1 VSVKQQFFFVKR
13 HKTFWL
19 IISLICFILLA
30 ELTGALQRFNAP
42 IFKYFSQIQSE
53 KHSDV
58 VVIEADALIFEHDQ
72 LVYSLLAHNPKAII
86 VVSDSKLTHIQDE
99 RVFYPRPD
107 NNLCLADL
115 KAWLG
120 YTIQINHQTHN
131 QCTSLWAE
139 LFPERRLDHSPLLS
153 FALDLHALPKFNSKR
168 VQSEDLLAGQITD
181 KLVLISQTNHSF
193 GLPIRAPKLSAEVN
207 PIYLHAFVAHNLIE
221 GSLIS
226 LISGKL
232 SLTIQLV
239 SIILLLVLYQ
249 KIAFNI
255 GIIVASIL
263 SITWL
268 TLCYFVMTGMH
279 IFLPAAEGVILNFI
293 TLLWVFLSAKWVEE
307 DDLKRLMNNI
317 RQKMSGR
324 YLPKSFTDQSTPW
337 DSIIQLINQQLALD
351 KSILLARLEGDH
363 RLYEIRAINCHLSD
377 IHEMRRDYERAPY
390 SDAIKAFGTVKITR
404 PFFRALEENESQYIV
419 PLMYAGDIR
428 GFWAMTITPDE
439 RFNEAAFIKNVNR
452 FANQVGELLFHYRVF
467 ETQGKAE
474 SNAIARLLTLS
485 LAKPLSQQIKHSINE
500 MEQKLTTLEHV
511 FNQIRSASVLFN
523 LFGQVVQTN
532 HALEQLAKQH
542 HLPIFEMTAL
552 DLLCQVSELDHENA
566 KGKLRYLTLHK
577 GEIYLPVKLAEQQ
590 YVLNVRTIESSD
602 EKSSAGEPF
611 EVGGILFEF
620 INLSEL
626 MSQIHQDEDQA
637 GLLSENSEKQK
648 NNTKSEASN

>member
-1 VSVKQQFFFVKR
+1 MSIKQQFFFVQR

-19 IISLICFILLA
+19 IISLIGFTLLA
-30 ELTGALQRFNAP
+30 ELTGSLQRFNAP

-153 FALDLHALPKFNSKR
+153 FSLDLHALPKFNSKR

-207 PIYLHAFVAHNLIE
+207 SIYLHAFVAHNLIE
-221 GSLIS
+221 GSFIS
-226 LISGKL
+226 LISSKL

-255 GIIVASIL
+255 GIVVASIL
-263 SITWL
+263 SVTWL

-279 IFLPAAEGVILNFI
+279 IFLPAAEGVILNFF
-293 TLLWVFLSAKWVEE
+293 TLFWVFLSAKWVEE

-377 IHEMRRDYERAPY
+377 IHEMRRDYERTPY

-404 PFFRALEENESQYIV
+404 PFFKALEENESQYIV

-428 GFWAMTITPDE
+428 GFWAMTITPDD

-474 SNAIARLLTLS
+474 SNAIARLLTLN
-485 LAKPLSQQIKHSINE
+485 LAKPLSQQIKLSINE

-590 YVLNVRTIESSD
+590 FVLNVRTIESSD

-648 NNTKSEASN
+648 NNTESEASN

>member
-1 VSVKQQFFFVKR
+1 
-13 HKTFWL
+13 
-19 IISLICFILLA
+19 
-30 ELTGALQRFNAP
+30 
-42 IFKYFSQIQSE
+42 
-53 KHSDV
+53 
-58 VVIEADALIFEHDQ
+58 
-72 LVYSLLAHNPKAII
+72 
-86 VVSDSKLTHIQDE
+86 
-99 RVFYPRPD
+99 
-107 NNLCLADL
+107 
-115 KAWLG
+115 
-120 YTIQINHQTHN
+120 
-131 QCTSLWAE
+131 
-139 LFPERRLDHSPLLS
+139 
-153 FALDLHALPKFNSKR
+153 
-168 VQSEDLLAGQITD
+168 
-181 KLVLISQTNHSF
+181 
-193 GLPIRAPKLSAEVN
+193 
-207 PIYLHAFVAHNLIE
+207 
-221 GSLIS
+221 
-226 LISGKL
+226 
-232 SLTIQLV
+232 
-239 SIILLLVLYQ
+239 
-249 KIAFNI
+249 
-255 GIIVASIL
+255 
-263 SITWL
+263 
-268 TLCYFVMTGMH
+268 
-279 IFLPAAEGVILNFI
+279 
-293 TLLWVFLSAKWVEE
+293 
-307 DDLKRLMNNI
+307 
-317 RQKMSGR
+317 MSGR

-404 PFFRALEENESQYIV
+404 PFFKALEEKEAQYIV

-474 SNAIARLLTLS
+474 SNAITRLLTLN

-552 DLLCQVSELDHENA
+552 DLLCKVSDLDHENA

-577 GEIYLPVKLAEQQ
+577 GEIYLPVQLAEQQ
-590 YVLNVRTIESSD
+590 FVLNVRTIESSE

-626 MSQIHQDEDQA
+626 MSQIHQDDDKT
-637 GLLSENSEKQK
+637 GLLSD
-648 NNTKSEASN
+648 NNTEKHNNAESEASN

>member
-1 VSVKQQFFFVKR
+1 MSLKQQLFFVKR

-19 IISLICFILLA
+19 IITLIGFVLLA
-30 ELTGALQRFNAP
+30 EFTGVLQRFNAP
-42 IFKYFSQIQSE
+42 IFKYFNQLQSD

-58 VVIEADALIFEHDQ
+58 VVIEADDLLFEHDQ
-72 LVYSLLAHNPKAII
+72 LIYALLEHDPKAII
-86 VVSDSKLTHIQDE
+86 VVSDSKLTRINNN
-99 RVFYPRPD
+99 RVFYPRED
-107 NNLCLADL
+107 NNLCLTSL

-120 YTIQINHQTHN
+120 YTIQIDNKSN
-131 QCTSLWAE
+131 SNCSYLWSK
-139 LFPERRLDHSPLLS
+139 LFPNNNLANSPLLS

-168 VQSEDLLAGQITD
+168 VQGEDILTQQIRN
-181 KLVLISQTNHSF
+181 KLIFVSQKNNSF
-193 GLPIRAPKLSAEVN
+193 GLPIRAPKLDGEVN
-207 PIYLHAFVAHNLIE
+207 PIYLHAYVAHNLIE
-221 GSLIS
+221 NTLIAP
-226 LISGKL
+226 ISNKL
-232 SLTIQLV
+232 SLIIQLMSV
-239 SIILLLVLYQ
+239 ILLLVLYQ
-249 KIAFNI
+249 KIAFNL
-255 GIIVASIL
+255 GIAFAFAL
-263 SITWL
+263 SFSWL
-268 TLCYFVMTGMH
+268 TLCFFVMTGMH
-279 IFLPAAEGVILNFI
+279 VFLPAAEGVILNFV
-293 TLLWVFLSAKWVEE
+293 TLFWMFLSAKWAEE
-307 DDLKRLMNNI
+307 DDLKRLMANI

-324 YLPKSFTDQSTPW
+324 YLPKSFTEQSTPW

-363 RLYEIRAINCHLSD
+363 RLSEIRAINCHLSD

-404 PFFRALEENESQYIV
+404 PFFKALEENEVQYIV

-439 RFNEAAFIKNVNR
+439 RFNETAFVKNVNR

-474 SNAIARLLTLS
+474 SNAIARLLTLN

-532 HALEQLAKQH
+532 HAFEQLAKQH

-552 DLLCQVSELDHENA
+552 DLLCKVSELDSENA

-577 GEIYLPVKLAEQQ
+577 GDIYLPVQLSEQQ
-590 YVLNVRTIESSD
+590 FVLNVRTIESSD

-611 EVGGILFEF
+611 EIGGILFEF

-626 MSQIHQDEDQA
+626 LNQIHNDE
-637 GLLSENSEKQK
+637 EKQTAEIAIDERQ
-648 NNTKSEASN
+648 NSNAESEASN

>member
-1 VSVKQQFFFVKR
+1 MSLKQQLFFVKR

-19 IISLICFILLA
+19 IISLIGFVLLA

-42 IFKYFSQIQSE
+42 IFKYFNQLQSE
-53 KHSDV
+53 QHSDV
-58 VVIEADALIFEHDQ
+58 VVIEADDLLFEHDQ
-72 LVYSLLAHNPKAII
+72 LIYSLLEHDPKAII
-86 VVSDSKLTHIQDE
+86 VVSDSKLTRINNE
-99 RVFYPRPD
+99 RVFYPRKD
-107 NNLCLADL
+107 NGLCLASL

-120 YTIQINHQTHN
+120 YTIQINN
-131 QCTSLWAE
+131 QSSANCQSLWAK
-139 LFPERRLDHSPLLS
+139 LFPQRNLDNSPLLS

-168 VQSEDLLAGQITD
+168 VQSDDLLAGQIND
-181 KLVLISQTNHSF
+181 KLILVSQTNNSF
-193 GLPIRAPKLSAEVN
+193 GLPIRAPKLIDEVN
-207 PIYLHAFVAHNLIE
+207 PIYLHAYVAHNLIE

-226 LISGKL
+226 PVSEEL
-232 SLTIQLV
+232 SLVIQLLSV
-239 SIILLLVLYQ
+239 ILLLVLYQ
-249 KIAFNI
+249 KIAFNL
-255 GIIVASIL
+255 GLIVSSVL

-268 TLCYFVMTGMH
+268 VLCYFVMTGMH
-279 IFLPAAEGVILNFI
+279 LLLPAAEGVILNFV
-293 TLLWVFLSAKWVEE
+293 TLFWVFLSAKWVEE

-324 YLPKSFTDQSTPW
+324 YLPKSFTEQSTPW

-404 PFFRALEENESQYIV
+404 PFFKSLQESEAQYIV

-439 RFNEAAFIKNVNR
+439 RFNEAAFVKNVNR

-474 SNAIARLLTLS
+474 SNAIARLLTLN
-485 LAKPLSQQIKHSINE
+485 LAKPLSQQIKQSINE

-552 DLLCQVSELDHENA
+552 DLLCKVSELDHESA

-577 GEIYLPVKLAEQQ
+577 GEIYLPVQLSEQQ
-590 YVLNVRTIESSD
+590 FVLNVRTIESSD

-626 MSQIHQDEDQA
+626 LNQIHNDE
-637 GLLSENSEKQK
+637 EKLQVMSTLDSK
-648 NNTKSEASN
+648 QNRNIESEASN

>member
-1 VSVKQQFFFVKR
+1 MSIKQQLFFVKR

-19 IISLICFILLA
+19 IITLIAFVLLA
-30 ELTGALQRFNAP
+30 ELSGALQRLNAP
-42 IFKYFSQIQSE
+42 VYNYFSQLQSE

-58 VVIEADALIFEHDQ
+58 VVIEADALVFEHDQ
-72 LVYSLLAHNPKAII
+72 LVYSLLEHNPKAII
-86 VVSDSKLTHIQDE
+86 VVSDSKLTHIEDE
-99 RVFYPRPD
+99 RVFYPRPE
-107 NNLCLADL
+107 NNLCLSEL

-120 YTIQINHQTHN
+120 YTIQINHQKN
-131 QCTSLWAE
+131 ANCDSLWS
-139 LFPERRLDHSPLLS
+139 LIFPENNLAHSPLLS
-153 FALDLHALPKFNSKR
+153 FALDIHALPKFNSKR
-168 VQSEDLLAGQITD
+168 VQSNDLLAGQVTD
-181 KLVLISQTNHSF
+181 KLILISQTNQSF
-193 GLPIRAPKLSAEVN
+193 GLPIRAPKLVNEVN
-207 PIYLHAFVAHNLIE
+207 SIYIHAYVAHNLIE
-221 GSLIS
+221 KTLISPVSDNLSLI
-226 LISGKL
+226 
-232 SLTIQLV
+232 IQLTSV
-239 SIILLLVLYQ
+239 ILLLVLYQ
-249 KIAFNI
+249 KVSFNL
-255 GIIVASIL
+255 GIIVASLL
-263 SITWL
+263 SLTWL
-268 TLCYFVMTGMH
+268 VLCFFVMTGMN

-293 TLLWVFLSAKWVEE
+293 TLFWVFLSAKWVEE
-307 DDLKRLMNNI
+307 DDLKRLINNI

-404 PFFRALEENESQYIV
+404 PFFKALEEKEAQYIV

-474 SNAIARLLTLS
+474 SNAITRLLTLN

-552 DLLCQVSELDHENA
+552 DLLCKVSDLDHENA

-577 GEIYLPVKLAEQQ
+577 GEIYLPVQLAEQQ
-590 YVLNVRTIESSD
+590 FVLNVRTIESSE

-626 MSQIHQDEDQA
+626 MSQIHQDDDKT
-637 GLLSENSEKQK
+637 GLLSD
-648 NNTKSEASN
+648 NNTEKHNNAESEASN

>member
-1 VSVKQQFFFVKR
+1 LIAFV
-13 HKTFWL
+13 
-19 IISLICFILLA
+19 LLA
-30 ELTGALQRFNAP
+30 ELSGALQRLNAP
-42 IFKYFSQIQSE
+42 VYNYFSQLQSE

-58 VVIEADALIFEHDQ
+58 VVIEADALVFEHDQ
-72 LVYSLLAHNPKAII
+72 LVYSLLEHNPKAII
-86 VVSDSKLTHIQDE
+86 VVSDSKLTHIEDE
-99 RVFYPRPD
+99 RVFYPRPE
-107 NNLCLADL
+107 NNLCLSEL

-120 YTIQINHQTHN
+120 YTIQINHQKN
-131 QCTSLWAE
+131 ANCDSLWS
-139 LFPERRLDHSPLLS
+139 LIFPENNLAHSPLLS
-153 FALDLHALPKFNSKR
+153 FALDIHALPKFNSKR
-168 VQSEDLLAGQITD
+168 VQSNDLLAGQVTD
-181 KLVLISQTNHSF
+181 KLILISQTNQSF
-193 GLPIRAPKLSAEVN
+193 GLPIRAPKLVNEVN
-207 PIYLHAFVAHNLIE
+207 SIYIHAYVAHNLIE
-221 GSLIS
+221 KTLISPVSDNLSLI
-226 LISGKL
+226 
-232 SLTIQLV
+232 IQLTSV
-239 SIILLLVLYQ
+239 ILLLVLYQ
-249 KIAFNI
+249 KVSFNL
-255 GIIVASIL
+255 GIIVASLL
-263 SITWL
+263 SLTWL
-268 TLCYFVMTGMH
+268 VLCFFVMTGMN

-293 TLLWVFLSAKWVEE
+293 TLFWVFLSAKWVEE
-307 DDLKRLMNNI
+307 DDLKRLINNI

-404 PFFRALEENESQYIV
+404 PFFKALEEEEAQYIV

-474 SNAIARLLTLS
+474 SNAITRLLTLN

-552 DLLCQVSELDHENA
+552 DLLCKVSDLDHENA

-577 GEIYLPVKLAEQQ
+577 GEIYLPVQLAEQQ
-590 YVLNVRTIESSD
+590 FVLNVRTIESSE

-626 MSQIHQDEDQA
+626 MSQIHQDDDKT
-637 GLLSENSEKQK
+637 GLLSD
-648 NNTKSEASN
+648 NNTEKHNNAESEASN

>member
-1 VSVKQQFFFVKR
+1 MSLKQQLFFVKR

-19 IISLICFILLA
+19 IISLIGFIFLA
-30 ELTGALQRFNAP
+30 ELSGALQRFNAP
-42 IFKYFSQIQSE
+42 IFKYFNQLQSE
-53 KHSDV
+53 QHSDV
-58 VVIEADALIFEHDQ
+58 VVIEADDLFFEHDQ
-72 LVYSLLAHNPKAII
+72 LIYSLLEHDPKAII
-86 VVSDSKLTHIQDE
+86 VVSDSKLTRINND
-99 RVFYPRPD
+99 RVFYPRKD
-107 NNLCLADL
+107 DGLCLASL

-120 YTIQINHQTHN
+120 YTIQISN
-131 QCTSLWAE
+131 QSSTNCQSLWTK
-139 LFPERRLDHSPLLS
+139 LFPENNLAHSPLLS

-168 VQSEDLLAGQITD
+168 VQNADLLAGQITD
-181 KLVLISQTNHSF
+181 KLILISQTNNSF
-193 GLPIRAPKLSAEVN
+193 GLPIRAPKLIEEVN
-207 PIYLHAFVAHNLIE
+207 PIYLHAYVAHNLIE

-226 LISGKL
+226 PLSKELSLVIQLIS
-232 SLTIQLV
+232 V
-239 SIILLLVLYQ
+239 ILLLVLYQ
-249 KIAFNI
+249 KTAFNL
-255 GIIVASIL
+255 GILISSVL

-268 TLCYFVMTGMH
+268 ALCYFFMTGMH
-279 IFLPAAEGVILNFI
+279 LFLPAAEGVILNFV
-293 TLLWVFLSAKWVEE
+293 TLFWVFLSSKWVEE
-307 DDLKRLMNNI
+307 DDLRRLMNNI

-324 YLPKSFTDQSTPW
+324 YLPKSFTEQSTPW

-390 SDAIKAFGTVKITR
+390 SDAIKAFGAVKITR
-404 PFFRALEENESQYIV
+404 PFFKSLQESEAQYIV

-474 SNAIARLLTLS
+474 SNAITRLLTLN

-552 DLLCQVSELDHENA
+552 DLLCKVSELDHENA

-577 GEIYLPVKLAEQQ
+577 GEIYLPVQLSEQQ
-590 YVLNVRTIESSD
+590 FVLNVRTIESSD

-620 INLSEL
+620 INMSEL
-626 MSQIHQDEDQA
+626 LSQIHNDE
-637 GLLSENSEKQK
+637 EKSQVMSTLDDK
-648 NNTKSEASN
+648 QNRNIESEASN